1 LPDLTPS
8 GHLVGA
14 AGRVRRIRSGFP
26 ILGPMSEDT
35 LVADDVAL
43 GTDGLPVDP
52 ALIAEAGA
60 LDEATAQARR
70 DELAADIEAANKAY
84 YEADA
89 PILTDAEWDDRFRRL
104 VALEA
109 AWPALV
115 TPDSPTQ
122 RVGARLAGTFDEVR
136 HRRPMLSLSNAF
148 SHDELRAFDTRVRR
162 GLGLP
167 PAPEPASELTYVAE
181 LKIDGLAITLRYERG
196 RFVQGATRGD
206 GTTGEDVTANLRT
219 IKTVPARLSE
229 PATLDARGE
238 VYMPKTEFAR
248 INAEREEAGLPL
260 YANPRNSGAGSLRQ
274 KDASVTAR
282 RQLSAWAYQL
292 IEEDDDASTLEL
304 ATAGAVDSAAPGIA
318 SQSAALDRLAALG
331 FAVNPN
337 REAGLD
343 IEGVIAFTEAW
354 REDRHG
360 LPYETDGVVVK
371 VDRFDQQARLGMVSR
386 APRWA
391 IAYKFP
397 PEQVETVLEDIVP
410 YVGRTGTLTPV
421 AHLAAVKVAGSTVT
435 RATLHNLDEIG
446 RKGLLIGD
454 HVILQKAGDVIPE
467 VVRPIVE
474 RRTGSERPFAMPDR
488 CPVCDTPVARDEG
501 AVRHYCPNPACPA
514 RVSQEFQ
521 HFVGR
526 GGMDIEGAGWKVLEQ
541 LLQTG
546 LVKRRGDVYR
556 LTVEDLEG
564 LDRFARKSAENL
576 HASIQKARRRPLE
589 RVIAGLGI
597 PQVGFTTAIELAAW
611 LAAEVPGGEDWLRR
625 AAAHLERVATEEPER
640 FAEVAGIGPTVST
653 ALASW
658 FAAGGPGRGVL
669 EDLADAGVEPEL
681 PAPRPAGSAT
691 AASGPLAGK
700 TVVVSGTIE
709 GYSRDEAEQAVRDA
723 GGKPSGSVSKK
734 TDYLVAGP
742 GAGSKLAKAEELGVT
757 VVDGP
762 GFARL
767 LAGDVD

>member
-1 LPDLTPS
+1 MTDRTAIRADPEPVPAADEPALAPD
-8 GHLVGA
+8 
-14 AGRVRRIRSGFP
+14 
-26 ILGPMSEDT
+26 D
-35 LVADDVAL
+35 
-43 GTDGLPVDP
+43 LPVDP
-52 ALIAEAGA
+52 ALIAEAAA
-60 LDEATAQARR
+60 LDETAAAVRHG
-70 DELAADIEAANKAY
+70 ELAGQIDEANRAY
-84 YEADA
+84 YESDA
-89 PILTDAEWDDRFRRL
+89 PTLSDADYDQLFRRL

-109 AWPALV
+109 AWPALI
-115 TPDSPTQ
+115 TPESPTQ
-122 RVGARLAGTFDEVR
+122 RVGAQIAGTFDEVR

-167 PAPEPASELTYVAE
+167 APPEPAPDLTYVAE

-219 IKTVPARLSE
+219 ITSVPGRLKES
-229 PATLDARGE
+229 ATLDARGE
-238 VYMPKTEFAR
+238 VYMPKAEFAR
-248 INAEREEAGLPL
+248 INAEREEAGLAL

-274 KDASVTAR
+274 KDPQITAS
-282 RQLSAWAYQL
+282 RQLSTWAYQL
-292 IEEDDDASTLEL
+292 IEDEEAGPA
-304 ATAGAVDSAAPGIA
+304 ATGVA
-318 SQSAALDRLAALG
+318 SQSAALDRLSSLG

-337 REAGLD
+337 RQSGLD
-343 IEGVIAFTEAW
+343 IEGVIGFTETW
-354 REDRHG
+354 REERHH

-421 AHLAAVKVAGSTVT
+421 AHLTAAKVAGSTVT

-474 RRTGSERPFAMPDR
+474 KRTGAERPFAMPER
-488 CPVCDTPVARDEG
+488 CPVCDTPIVQDEG
-501 AVRHYCPNPACPA
+501 AVRHYCPNLACPA

-546 LVKRRGDVYR
+546 LVKRRGDFYR
-556 LTVEDLEG
+556 LSVEDLEG

-576 HASIQKARRRPLE
+576 HASIQKSRRRPLE
-589 RVIAGLGI
+589 RILAGLGI
-597 PQVGFTTAIELAAW
+597 PQVGWTTAIELAPW
-611 LAAEVPGGEDWLRR
+611 LVSEVDHPPGPGWLTAAGIRLKEI
-625 AAAHLERVATEEPER
+625 ATSEPER
-640 FAEVAGIGPTVST
+640 FAEIAGVGPTVSA
-653 ALASW
+653 ALAAW
-658 FAAGGPGRGVL
+658 FGAGGPGEDVL
-669 EDLADAGVEPEL
+669 KDLDEAGVVAEL
-681 PAPRPAGSAT
+681 PEPRPAGGGESA
-691 AASGPLAGK
+691 ADGPLAGK

-709 GYSRDEAEQAVRDA
+709 GYSREEAEQAVRDA

-742 GAGSKLAKAEELGVT
+742 GAGSKLAKAEGLGVP
-757 VVDGP
+757 VLDAA
-762 GFARL
+762 GFVRL
-767 LAGDVD
+767 LAGETPGDEGPG